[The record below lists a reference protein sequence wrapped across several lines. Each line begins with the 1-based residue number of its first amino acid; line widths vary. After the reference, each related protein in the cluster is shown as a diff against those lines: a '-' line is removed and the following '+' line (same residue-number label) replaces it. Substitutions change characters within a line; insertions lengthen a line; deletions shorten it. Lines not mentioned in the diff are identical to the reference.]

1 MTTIQ
6 KSITIPED
14 HRIHIEISLPASLP
28 VGAADMVVTISP
40 QRKKRPKTSL
50 KSLAGSLAGSKN
62 LAGDAVALV
71 RQWRDEW

>member
-6 KSITIPED
+6 KIITIPDD
-14 HRIHIEISLPASLP
+14 HRVSIELSLPKSVPA
-28 VGAADMVVTISP
+28 GAADMVVTISP
-40 QRKKRPKTSL
+40 QRKKHPKTSL

-62 LAGDAVALV
+62 LSGDSVALV